1 MKRKFK
7 QWWSSILPISTKPI
21 ITSHLKWTQKKTTT
35 NDIVNSGPGLGQAQ
49 TCGRV
54 KLVNGISTLLKSVFR
69 CLLGLTVIK
78 LSSTSIVLVI
88 EKQPITTLYSINKAF
103 RLDNFEVEVRNLYWK
118 FLWPWG
124 QDYLNISHLF

>member
-1 MKRKFK
+1 M
-7 QWWSSILPISTKPI
+7 
-21 ITSHLKWTQKKTTT
+21 T

-49 TCGRV
+49 TSGRV

-69 CLLGLTVIK
+69 SLLGLTVIK

-103 RLDNFEVEVRNLYWK
+103 RLDNFEVEVRNLY
-118 FLWPWG
+118 
-124 QDYLNISHLF
+124 